1 MSFFLS
7 CGSGCQRGQVRV
19 EASVGETDE
28 PFVKPFLVGTA
39 LGPTHEKDRLP
50 IRIEGD
56 GDVNRR

>member
-1 MSFFLS
+1 M
-7 CGSGCQRGQVRV
+7 GV